1 MQGQEVS
8 EDWIAEVVE
17 SGTTG
22 FVAECRRLNE
32 APPFGAVVRV
42 PSADLTIFGLVIHV
56 ATRSLEPNR
65 RPTAYGKTE
74 AELQAEHPQIFELL
88 KTEIEAMLLGYADG
102 PRLYPLLP
110 PQPPRIHSFVYGCSL
125 EEVEAFTASLDFL
138 RLIFSSGRT
147 NTDELLIAAARTAV
161 AAHADDPGY
170 RIRLGQELARL
181 LKDDYDR
188 LSAMLRRII
197 QSL

>member
-1 MQGQEVS
+1 MN

-17 SGTTG
+17 SSTTQL
-22 FVAECRRLNE
+22 VAECRRLHE
-32 APPFGAVVRV
+32 APPFGALVRV
-42 PSADLTIFGLVIHV
+42 PSGDLTVFGLVTNV

-65 RPTAYGKTE
+65 RPTAYGKSE

-88 KTEIEAMLLGYADG
+88 KTEIEALLLGYADG
-102 PRLYPLLP
+102 PRQYQLLP
-110 PQPPRIHSFVYGCSL
+110 PQPPRIHSFVYECDP
-125 EEVEAFTASLDFL
+125 EEVRAFTTPLDFL

-161 AAHADDPGY
+161 AVHPPPY
-170 RIRLGQELARL
+170 LVSVGQELARL

-188 LSAMLRRII
+188 LSATLRRIA
-197 QSL
+197 Q